1 VENFD
6 RNVFINCPFDKDFL
20 PILEAMLFCIIF
32 LKLNPLLAT
41 IRNDGAEI
49 RLEKIKN
56 LIKTSKFSIHD
67 LSRSQARQR
76 GEYSRMNMPFEL
88 GMDYGCRRFGGGRHA
103 EKSMLILVEEK
114 HRHQIFISDLAGFDV
129 EAHETNHQKAVRK
142 VRNWLCNNAKV
153 EAPGAARI
161 LGKYEDFRGWH
172 LERQRAKG
180 FDVDDIQDTPTA
192 ELLDA
197 MKQWCALGA
206 PI

>member
-6 RNVFINCPFDKDFL
+6 RNVFINCPFDKEYL
-20 PILEAMLFCIIF
+20 PILEAMLFCIVY
-32 LKLNPLLAT
+32 LELNPLLAT

-49 RLEKIKN
+49 RLEKIRD
-56 LIKTSKFSIHD
+56 LIEISKYSIHD
-67 LSRSQARQR
+67 LSRNQARHE

-88 GMDYGCRRFGGGRHA
+88 GMDYGCRRFRGGRHA

-129 EAHETNHQKAVRK
+129 EAHEASYQIAVRK
-142 VRNWLCNNAKV
+142 VRNWLYNKANLEV
-153 EAPGAARI
+153 PGAKLI
-161 LGKYEDFRGWH
+161 LGKLADFQAWH
-172 LERQRAKG
+172 LETQRAKG

-197 MKQWCALGA
+197 MKRWCALGA